1 MIAGACASP
10 MGTHGADPSGDC
22 AGRRA
27 EKRTPD
33 DRAGPDPDTRIPAF
47 TLPRGA
53 IDTHTHIFGPASK
66 YPFAADRTYSAPEAP
81 LPMFRDVHATIGC
94 DRAVIVNATIHG
106 TDNRVVTDAIAAY
119 PEQYKGLAVVAD
131 TISDSEL
138 DALNKAGMRGCRFA
152 FLKRLGG
159 VKDMAAFTRL
169 AHRAAEIGW
178 HIDVYLDP
186 GSVPDFAPILTALPT
201 SYAIDHMGTTQAVK
215 GLDDPGFQALL
226 DLQRRDQK
234 CWVKI
239 TGLESASAAGKPF
252 HDAVPFAKAL
262 VDNAPD
268 RVLWGT
274 DWPHPNVKIMPND
287 GEIVDLIPL
296 YAPDAAVRRKL
307 LIDNPTRFFD
317 GLSFRPGFAGSLE
330 FQICPRRRSISGCWP
345 ERELPR
351 AITRPA
357 TSFSTKAMP
366 RVNCSSSRA
375 AKWKS
380 ASATAPSNR
389 CRNTASSAK
398 WL

>member
-1 MIAGACASP
+1 
-10 MGTHGADPSGDC
+10 
-22 AGRRA
+22 
-27 EKRTPD
+27 
-33 DRAGPDPDTRIPAF
+33 
-47 TLPRGA
+47 
-53 IDTHTHIFGPASK
+53 
-66 YPFAADRTYSAPEAP
+66 
-81 LPMFRDVHATIGC
+81 MFRDVHAKIGC

-131 TISDSEL
+131 TISDAEL

-201 SYAIDHMGTTQAVK
+201 SYVIDHMGTAQAAK

-239 TGLESASAAGKPF
+239 TGLERASAAGKPF

-296 YAPDAAVRRKL
+296 YVPDAAVQRKL
-307 LIDNPTRFFD
+307 LIDNPTRLF
-317 GLSFRPGFAGSLE
+317 GFA
-330 FQICPRRRSISGCWP
+330 
-345 ERELPR
+345 
-351 AITRPA
+351 T
-357 TSFSTKAMP
+357 
-366 RVNCSSSRA
+366 V
-375 AKWKS
+375 
-380 ASATAPSNR
+380 
-389 CRNTASSAK
+389 
-398 WL
+398 